1 LGVRLAHLS
10 GHAKACQAGW
20 KELRRAAL
28 HWQPAGSH
36 GRVRPTHSPQEDR
49 WLTSRV
55 AALARLIPLA
65 LVLASA
71 SPALAAD
78 PPADVDFARDVV
90 YGTGGGEDLKL
101 NIARP
106 KGGAKNLPCIVFI
119 HGGGWSGGDRA
130 VHDDATWNMARAGYV
145 SATVGYRLAPKHRFP
160 AQVHDVKAAI
170 RYLRAHADKHGLD
183 PDRIGVC
190 GFSAGAHLSMMLG
203 TTDKD
208 DGLEGDGGW
217 ADQSSAV
224 QAVVAFFGPTDL
236 AAADLPA
243 ITKPIVSGFIG
254 GPLEEKGEEYR
265 RAWPITYVDDGDAP
279 TLIIQGTK
287 DPLVPHSQAY
297 AMIDALTEAGV
308 PGRAEILV
316 GAGHGWAG
324 DSAEFKHTITSMLA
338 FLTDQLRPKAAAA
351 GAK

>member
-1 LGVRLAHLS
+1 MAH
-10 GHAKACQAGW
+10 
-20 KELRRAAL
+20 RTR
-28 HWQPAGSH
+28 
-36 GRVRPTHSPQEDR
+36 RVR
-49 WLTSRV
+49 V
-55 AALARLIPLA
+55 LARLVPLAVALA
-65 LVLASA
+65 LVAGA
-71 SPALAAD
+71 APAFAAD
-78 PPADVDFARDVV
+78 PTDVEFSRDVV
-90 YGTGGGEDLKL
+90 YGKGGGEDLKL

-119 HGGGWSGGDRA
+119 HGGGWAGGDRT
-130 VHDDATWNMARAGYV
+130 VHDDATWNMARQGYV

-170 RYLRAHADKHGLD
+170 RYLRAHADEHGLD

-190 GFSAGAHLSMMLG
+190 GFSAGAHLCMMLG

-208 DGLEGDGGW
+208 DGLEGEGGW

-243 ITKPIVSGFIG
+243 ITKPIVAGFIG
-254 GPLEEKGEEYR
+254 GPLEEMGEAYKKGS
-265 RAWPITYVDDGDAP
+265 PVTHVDKGDAP

-287 DPLVPHSQAY
+287 DHLVPHSQAY
-297 AMIDALTEAGV
+297 VMIDALTKAGV

-316 GAGHGWAG
+316 GSGHGWPG
-324 DSAEFKHTITSMLA
+324 NSPVFKHTINSMLA
-338 FLTDQLRPKAAAA
+338 FFTEHLAPKAGQPDA
-351 GAK
+351 GRPAN